1 MDEFVEVKCDRCNA
15 KAQKKITFPNG
26 LDLIFCGH
34 HTNRYAAQIEM
45 TIKITDLEPVETPVL
60 VG

>member
-1 MDEFVEVKCDRCNA
+1 MNYVEVKCDACNA
-15 KAQKKITFPNG
+15 KAAKRITLPNG

-34 HTNRYAAQIEM
+34 HSNRYATQMGEG
-45 TIKITDLEPVETPVL
+45 IKITDLEPVETPVP

>member
-1 MDEFVEVKCDRCNA
+1 MNFTEVKCDRCNA
-15 KAQKKITFPNG
+15 KAAKKIVLPNG

-34 HTNRYAAQIEM
+34 HSNRYTTQMGEGIQ
-45 TIKITDLEPVETPVL
+45 ITDLEPVETPVP